1 MTSKEFDIHQLLH
14 AIDNDNNE
22 PIMKYTRDQINAIK
36 NDILQQLQ
44 LPREQIKS
52 FHKKLKHY
60 RYVNDL
66 TDINYGSYIR
76 WISLKSPEHIKLTN
90 GGLLCDTKF
99 FENGVQL
106 LCKNNFNRMFQIKFD
121 ENLIFQK
128 LSDQEQIIL
137 DVINY
142 LKN

>member
-1 MTSKEFDIHQLLH
+1 MSSKEFDVQQLLT

-22 PIMKYTRDQINAIK
+22 PIMKYTREKICAMK
-36 NDILQQLQ
+36 NDVLQQLQ
-44 LPREQIKS
+44 LSRTQIKI
-52 FHKKLKHY
+52 FHKKLKQY
-60 RYVNDL
+60 RYINDL
-66 TDINYGSYIR
+66 TDIQFGSYIR
-76 WISLKSPEHIKLTN
+76 WIPLKDPQNIRLTN

-99 FENGVQL
+99 FNDGVQL

-128 LSDQEQIIL
+128 LNNQEQIIL